1 MEEIEDIV
9 KCTECKSRNLKRD
22 DFRAEIYC
30 EDCGLVL
37 IDDMLEE
44 RITGRERPA
53 DPNSEQIYEPNKQGW
68 HLGSNVGLYNRDGS
82 VDRTRLGRSLRRAST
97 KSLTSRE
104 KSIQRGII
112 QLNML
117 CGDAETPRT
126 IREQTIWN
134 YKRLYKERKM
144 GGTSMETRCAAILYF
159 TYKDNNINR
168 RIDEICAFNGAHQ
181 RQVAKFSRKIAT
193 FFQRP
198 WVLSRRDVR
207 SDIDKYCNQLGV
219 HKEVTAEMQKLGEFL
234 EKMGEALCIQL
245 GQGYTA
251 GILYIGVKITGLR
264 SVRTQKEI
272 SEVCGITEVTLR
284 NNYKTILNN
293 LNITRKQLESG
304 DITVDGIVSG
314 AYRNEE

>member
-9 KCTECKSRNLKRD
+9 KCTECKSRNLKKD

-30 EDCGLVL
+30 DDCGLVL
-37 IDDMLEE
+37 VDDMLEE
-44 RITGRERPA
+44 RVSGREKPA

-68 HLGSNVGLYNRDGS
+68 NLGSRVGLYNRDGTI
-82 VDRTRLGRSLRRAST
+82 DRTRLGRSLRVSDNR
-97 KSLTSRE
+97 SLTSSQ
-104 KSIQRGII
+104 KSIQKGII
-112 QLNML
+112 QINMI

-126 IREQTIWN
+126 VREQAIWN
-134 YKRLYKERKM
+134 YKRLYNERKM

-198 WVLSRRDVR
+198 WVLSRRDVGT
-207 SDIDKYCNQLGV
+207 DLDKYCNVLQI
-219 HKEVTAEMQKLGEFL
+219 HREVITEIQKLGVFL
-234 EKMGEALCIQL
+234 EGMGEALCIQL

-251 GILYIGVKITGLR
+251 AIIYVGIKITGLR
-264 SVRTQKEI
+264 SVRTQKDI

-284 NNYKTILNN
+284 NNYKTILEN
-293 LNITRKQLESG
+293 LNITRKELDMG
-304 DITVDGIVSG
+304 KFTVDSIITG
-314 AYRNEE
+314 AYKNEE